1 MLKESEVEE
10 ELRGMGF
17 SVPVAEWR
25 VRAGEDHRGVSA
37 LWVWAILEQ
46 GDLSSEVCNEISDAV
61 WERLTAAHEPEIGWV
76 YVRFRAVG
84 EEEGV

>member
-10 ELRGMGF
+10 ELRGMRF

-46 GDLSSEVCNEISDAV
+46 GDLSSDVCHEIREAV
-61 WERLTAAHEPEIGWV
+61 RERLTVDHEPEVGWV